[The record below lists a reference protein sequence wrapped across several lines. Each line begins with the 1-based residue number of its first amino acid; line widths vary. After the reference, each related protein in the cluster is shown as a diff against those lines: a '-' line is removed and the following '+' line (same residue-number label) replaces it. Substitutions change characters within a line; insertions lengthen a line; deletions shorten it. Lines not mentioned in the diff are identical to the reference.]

1 MFDIFQ
7 EYPTFTVFVSVFL
20 SIIFTMALLP
30 FLIKLMRKDHIGQQ
44 VRAEGPESH
53 MVKQGTPTMGGVVM
67 LIAAVIAVLPSI
79 NRPDIV
85 VLMLTTV
92 ATGLLGFYDD
102 FMKIIKEN
110 SLGLSPKGKL
120 IWQFS
125 IATVFCLVAVNYL
138 DISPVVT
145 IPFVGSLD
153 MGVLT
158 TNINMDFLGWG
169 TVSIPWLYLIFVDVL
184 LAGFCNAVN
193 LTDGLDGLAAGS
205 VMVVMIIMAAIAFRS
220 DMISEAIFAAIIA
233 GCCIGFLWFN
243 AYPADV
249 FMGDT
254 GALALG
260 MAFGCLAVLTK
271 TEVVSI
277 IIGGLFV
284 CEALSVIIQVAHYKR
299 THKRIFLMSPIHHH
313 FEKKGWSE
321 TKVVIRFWIVSGLF
335 AAVGFAVY
343 FVSTLPAFA
352 V

>member
-1 MFDIFQ
+1 MPEVFQ
-7 EYPTFTVFVSVFL
+7 RYPTFLLFISVFL
-20 SIIFTMALLP
+20 SIVFTMVLLP
-30 FLIKLMRKDHIGQQ
+30 FLIKLMRQGHIGQQ

-67 LIAAVIAVLPSI
+67 IIAAVIACLPSFS
-79 NRPDIV
+79 RPDIV
-85 VLMLTTV
+85 VLTLTTV

-102 FMKIIKEN
+102 FTKIIREN
-110 SLGLSPKGKL
+110 SLGLSPKMKL
-120 IWQFS
+120 VWQFA

-138 DISPVVT
+138 GISPVVT
-145 IPFVGSLD
+145 IPFICDVNL
-153 MGVLT
+153 GVLT
-158 TNINMDFLGWG
+158 TTINLGG
-169 TVSIPWLYLIFVDVL
+169 GATFSIPWLYLIFVDIL
-184 LAGFCNAVN
+184 LAGMCNAVN

-205 VMVVMIIMAAIAFRS
+205 VMVVMLIMAAIGFRQ

-233 GCCIGFLWFN
+233 GTCIGFLWFN
-243 AYPADV
+243 AYPADC

-284 CEALSVIIQVAHYKR
+284 CETLSVIIQVLHYKR

-321 TKVVIRFWIVSGLF
+321 TKVVIRFCIVSGLF
-335 AAVGFAVY
+335 AALGFAVY
-343 FVSTLPAFA
+343 FGSTL